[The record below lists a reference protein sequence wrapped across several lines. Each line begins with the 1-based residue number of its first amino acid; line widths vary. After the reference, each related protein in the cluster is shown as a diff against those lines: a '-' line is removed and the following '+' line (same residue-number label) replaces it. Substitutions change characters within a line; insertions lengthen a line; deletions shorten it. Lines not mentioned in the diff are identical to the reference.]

1 MFVAD
6 RHDRGRFLSSWLYD
20 TIFFGF
26 FQQQTKSKEQTMNI
40 FIRFIVRLLFVA
52 GMIKTSVARRMG
64 FGKRKTAT
72 SIKVGFIETPAR
84 QIIIKRELPFGH
96 LTCASEHALTDA
108 DKQLE
113 LFKWKF
119 GREDFDDFSFVSLEI
134 SNARAMEKAH
144 DKRVKYASPF
154 FPKEKLK
161 PEAHSQK
168 VMDEAV
174 ARQKRRQQSILAAD
188 GMLWRGT
195 FPSRLSKSSFEVV
208 NGKFPDTIT

>member
-1 MFVAD
+1 
-6 RHDRGRFLSSWLYD
+6 
-20 TIFFGF
+20 
-26 FQQQTKSKEQTMNI
+26 
-40 FIRFIVRLLFVA
+40 
-52 GMIKTSVARRMG
+52 MG

-113 LFKWKF
+113 LFKWTYDSMYPKY
-119 GREDFDDFSFVSLEI
+119 REWTLMGFLIKNASMEEHRHDRRLGDFNFLAFD
-134 SNARAMEKAH
+134 
-144 DKRVKYASPF
+144 
-154 FPKEKLK
+154 KEKLK
-161 PEAHSQK
+161 PEPHSQK

-174 ARQKRRQQSILAAD
+174 ARKKRRQQSILAAD

-208 NGKFPDTIT
+208 NGKFPDNIT

>member
-1 MFVAD
+1 
-6 RHDRGRFLSSWLYD
+6 
-20 TIFFGF
+20 
-26 FQQQTKSKEQTMNI
+26 MNI

-134 SNARAMEKAH
+134 SCARAMEKAH

-161 PEAHSQK
+161 PEVHSQK
-168 VMDEAV
+168 MMDEAM
-174 ARQKRRQQSILAAD
+174 RRKKKCAPSIQAAD

-195 FPSRLSKSSFEVV
+195 FPIQLLQKNSGIIVV
-208 NGKFPDTIT
+208 NGVWPDEIT